1 MLAMD
6 FIKANRDTVDKAI
19 RDKGVAL
26 DLDALL
32 ALEAETRSLKTQ
44 IDGLRADRNAISEQ
58 FRTAAPEEKA
68 ELGRKAKEAGTKAGE
83 LEAQFADKDAEL
95 KALMLQ
101 LPGIPWD
108 GAPVGPD
115 DSSNQVVR
123 KHGEPRK
130 FDFEPLD
137 HVALLEKNDWADL
150 SRIVQVSGSR
160 TYCLKGR
167 LALLEGALMN
177 WALQRIAAAD
187 FTPITVPAIARE
199 QAFLNQ
205 GQFPGHREET
215 YEIEKDEVWLAGTAE
230 VALTSLH
237 AGEIIEGDKLPVL
250 YAGYSPCFR
259 REAGK
264 AGKDVRGLLRVHQ
277 FVKVEQYVI
286 CEADEA
292 QSAEWHAKLMALA
305 ESLLQDLEI
314 PYQVIETSTGD
325 MGLGKYRMNDIES
338 WVPSLGKY
346 RETHSCSTL
355 HDWQARRANIRYR
368 GSDGKVRFAHTLNNT
383 ALASPRI
390 LVPLLENHQTAD
402 GRVRLPKALQ
412 DLMGGEFL

>member
-1 MLAMD
+1 ME
-6 FIKANRDTVDKAI
+6 FIKAERETVERAI
-19 RDKGVAL
+19 RDKGGDL

-32 ALEAETRSLKTQ
+32 ALDAEVRALKTE
-44 IDGLRADRNAISEQ
+44 IEALRAERNAISAQ
-58 FRTAAPEEKA
+58 FPKAAADEKA
-68 ELGRKAKEAGTKAGE
+68 ELGRKAKQAGARASA
-83 LEAQFADKDAEL
+83 LEGDLADKEAAL
-95 KALMLQ
+95 KALMLK

-115 DSSNQVVR
+115 ESFNTVVR
-123 KHGEPRK
+123 TEGRPPK
-130 FDFEPLD
+130 FGFEPLD
-137 HVALLEKNDWADL
+137 HVALIERNDWADL

-177 WALQRIAAAD
+177 WALGRIADAG
-187 FTPITVPAIARE
+187 FMPITVPAIARE

-205 GQFPGHREET
+205 GQFPGHKEET
-215 YEIEKDEVWLAGTAE
+215 YELPNDDLWLAGTAE

-237 AGEIIEGDKLPVL
+237 AGEIIEHDKLPVL

-259 REAGK
+259 REAGS

-277 FVKVEQYVI
+277 FLKVEQYVI

-292 QSAEWHAKLMALA
+292 QSAEWHAKLLALA
-305 ESLLQDLEI
+305 EELLRALEI

-368 GSDGKVRFAHTLNNT
+368 DKDGKVRFAHTLNNT

-390 LVPLLENHQTAD
+390 LVPLLENHQAED

-412 DLMGGEFL
+412 PLLGGEFL